1 MTRPT
6 DWSSLGYSSDPIPG
20 DHSRVDL
27 IGRQYVGTADSI
39 LRAAENL
46 RTALAPNFG
55 ESESVDAIREVA
67 GDVADRVSRAEDRY
81 RKVGDA
87 MVVYAAALRGA
98 QDESLIALTN
108 GNTAESNARSANSMA
123 NYYQGQVDNPNTPP
137 ANVASHTD
145 SQTNWQNKAD
155 AAERGLATAIGTLQT
170 AIGKRDAAAATAIG
184 SIEKIGNS
192 GDLNDSGW
200 DNIVQWVRE
209 NKELIDLIVD
219 IVGYIAT
226 AVMIV
231 ALFIPGLN
239 VIAGFIALVATI
251 VTLANVALQVA
262 ADTMGPVEAILSVA
276 LAALTFVGGRAIG
289 SAVKGTQ
296 SAARTSVGTSIRN
309 SFAGSGIRGMTQN
322 RALNLVDDVIG
333 GSKINQLGLLDR
345 LKFMQLDLK
354 TVAQIRNV
362 ANIELLSGAVSSSS
376 AGHLARLARLGAVGW
391 GIHLGSEGAGLAI
404 GSATA
409 NEKPLPWRLG
419 ANW

>member
-262 ADTMGPVEAILSVA
+262 AGTMGPVEAILSVA

-322 RALNLVDDVIG
+322 RALNLVDDVIE
-333 GSKINQLGLLDR
+333 
-345 LKFMQLDLK
+345 
-354 TVAQIRNV
+354 T
-362 ANIELLSGAVSSSS
+362 IEMREQPRG
-376 AGHLARLARLGAVGW
+376 
-391 GIHLGSEGAGLAI
+391 
-404 GSATA
+404 
-409 NEKPLPWRLG
+409 
-419 ANW
+419 

>member
-1 MTRPT
+1 M
-6 DWSSLGYSSDPIPG
+6 
-20 DHSRVDL
+20 
-27 IGRQYVGTADSI
+27 
-39 LRAAENL
+39 
-46 RTALAPNFG
+46 
-55 ESESVDAIREVA
+55 
-67 GDVADRVSRAEDRY
+67 
-81 RKVGDA
+81 
-87 MVVYAAALRGA
+87 
-98 QDESLIALTN
+98 
-108 GNTAESNARSANSMA
+108 
-123 NYYQGQVDNPNTPP
+123 
-137 ANVASHTD
+137 
-145 SQTNWQNKAD
+145 
-155 AAERGLATAIGTLQT
+155 
-170 AIGKRDAAAATAIG
+170 
-184 SIEKIGNS
+184 
-192 GDLNDSGW
+192 
-200 DNIVQWVRE
+200 
-209 NKELIDLIVD
+209 
-219 IVGYIAT
+219 
-226 AVMIV
+226 
-231 ALFIPGLN
+231 
-239 VIAGFIALVATI
+239 
-251 VTLANVALQVA
+251 
-262 ADTMGPVEAILSVA
+262 
-276 LAALTFVGGRAIG
+276 GGRAIG